1 MCPQLLGSDC
11 ASSPRH
17 CLPVAAL
24 QLSKAGLTTTAEEIL
39 AVSELQRRM
48 PVCVLY
54 PRCNSSRTTKVAATP
69 LGGSHSLCRRI
80 PEKKKKQMQIL
91 ILKHG
96 IGYVAY
102 SADSVRWQ
110 ERKRA
115 QLPDRARELGITCIK
130 CLQSNLLN
138 PSKNIETGKQPW
150 CTLSGKT

>member
-1 MCPQLLGSDC
+1 
-11 ASSPRH
+11 
-17 CLPVAAL
+17 
-24 QLSKAGLTTTAEEIL
+24 
-39 AVSELQRRM
+39 
-48 PVCVLY
+48 
-54 PRCNSSRTTKVAATP
+54 
-69 LGGSHSLCRRI
+69 
-80 PEKKKKQMQIL
+80 MQIL

-138 PSKNIETGKQPW
+138 PPKNILRQVKKAAVVHAFWKDLTKGFDRSSFEISYDE
-150 CTLSGKT
+150 SGRKRKALVVRCVDESLRQKYS